1 MVSENG
7 RASRISR
14 RLSVKEFIEAAA
26 FDGVVIEASLN
37 ESPHEPEQGKEDAAS
52 GAPAELGWL
61 KIAMIC
67 SGTTLLFFDWGSD
80 IMVLVSV
87 AEQHD
92 TARISAMAIIL
103 VLPALCMSLRD
114 WLFPAPGQTT
124 KLWFVFKL
132 AMNLTQLRVV
142 FEVSR
147 SFRQKQVTMEYTM
160 LKTLLALLESFPQVP
175 LALADYCSGAQPTR
189 PAPRLTAASM

>member
-7 RASRISR
+7 RASR

-26 FDGVVIEASLN
+26 FDGVVIEASVN
-37 ESPHEPEQGKEDAAS
+37 ESPYEPEQGKEDAAS

-132 AMNLTQLRVV
+132 AMNAQDIVVWHARVLIIVVRVPNRLRRGGRDPPRRTT
-142 FEVSR
+142 SH
-147 SFRQKQVTMEYTM
+147 
-160 LKTLLALLESFPQVP
+160 
-175 LALADYCSGAQPTR
+175 
-189 PAPRLTAASM
+189 APIVEAT